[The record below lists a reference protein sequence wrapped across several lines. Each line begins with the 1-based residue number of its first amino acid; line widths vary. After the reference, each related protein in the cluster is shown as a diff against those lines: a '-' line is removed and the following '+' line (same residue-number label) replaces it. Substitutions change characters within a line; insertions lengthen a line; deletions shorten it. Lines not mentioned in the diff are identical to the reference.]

1 MADIFLEKNGAIATV
16 ILSNPNKRNAL
27 TVNMWRTLAQS
38 FHQLSQEKNL
48 RCVILRGA
56 GEHFSA
62 GADIEEFPTVR
73 HDLESS
79 KRYHMGLIAG
89 ALEAISGCLHP
100 TIAAIEGNC
109 VGGGLEIA
117 CACDLRIA
125 SAEARFGIPINQ
137 LGFPLAPIELRAML
151 HLLGKAATL
160 EILLEGRIFSAGE
173 AKEKGL
179 LTRVV
184 ENLETEVAQTAERI
198 ARGAPLAARVN
209 KQLVR
214 RLSPPAAPLS
224 EHDMNDAFSF
234 LDSQDY
240 REGIQSFIEK
250 RTPVFTG
257 K

>member
-1 MADIFLEKNGAIATV
+1 MADIFLDKNGVIATV
-16 ILSNPNKRNAL
+16 TISNPSKHNAL
-27 TVNMWRTLAQS
+27 NVNMWRTLAQT
-38 FHQLSQEKNL
+38 FHQLSQDRNL

-56 GEHFSA
+56 GGHFTA
-62 GADIEEFPTVR
+62 GADIEEFPRVR

-89 ALEAISGCLHP
+89 ALEAISACLHP

-109 VGGGLEIA
+109 IGGGLEIA

-125 SAEARFGIPINQ
+125 STDARFGIPTNQ

-160 EILLEGRIFSAGE
+160 EILLEGRIFNAVE

-179 LTRVV
+179 LTRLV
-184 ENLETEVAQTAERI
+184 ENLAAEVDQTAQRI

-214 RLSPPAAPLS
+214 RLSPPAAPLN

-240 REGIQSFIEK
+240 REGVQSFLEK
-250 RTPVFTG
+250 RPPVFTG